1 MPMTLTQI
9 ESEAAK
15 LNARQRAILID
26 RISATLPVDKDIE
39 NEWMEE
45 AARRHESIVSGQCKA
60 KDAKTVLRNIRKRLA
75 SAK

>member
-15 LNARQRAILID
+15 LNSRQRAILVD
-26 RISATLPVDKDIE
+26 RLSATLPVDKSIE
-39 NEWMEE
+39 AEWMEE
-45 AARRHESIVSGQCKA
+45 AVRRHESLASGCCKA
-60 KDAKTVLRNIRKRLA
+60 KSAKTVLCNIRKRLA